1 MHPTVL
7 ENGGNIFDIIM
18 PWVAEKKEEDKKAQ
32 SGKKSVSAQKSISS
46 FFKKSDATK
55 AKAAASVTEESKEE
69 VDKDTKL
76 AMLSKVVKS
85 GCVESFDWT
94 YKDRVTKKDGSKVEV
109 ERRLENLQAIL
120 ISPKW
125 AEHGFDTFASTS

>member
-1 MHPTVL
+1 ML

-55 AKAAASVTEESKEE
+55 AKAAAASVTEESKEE

>member
-1 MHPTVL
+1 ML

-46 FFKKSDATK
+46 FFKKSEATK
-55 AKAAASVTEESKEE
+55 SKAAAASVTEESKEE

-125 AEHGFDTFASTS
+125 AEHGFDTFATTS

>member
-1 MHPTVL
+1 ML

-55 AKAAASVTEESKEE
+55 SKAAATEESKEE

-76 AMLSKVVKS
+76 AVLSKVVKS